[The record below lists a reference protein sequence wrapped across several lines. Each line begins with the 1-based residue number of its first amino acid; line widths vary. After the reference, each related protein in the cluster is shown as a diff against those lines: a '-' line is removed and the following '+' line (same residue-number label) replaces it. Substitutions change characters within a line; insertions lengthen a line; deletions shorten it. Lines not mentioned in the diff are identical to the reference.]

1 MKVKE
6 KYKAAVIEYSPK
18 AENMSKEIEEK
29 ANEMLNYGYVLITI
43 TEITTAKAILIFKKI
58 KCFNS

>member
-43 TEITTAKAILIFKKI
+43 TEITTAKAILIF
-58 KCFNS
+58 